1 MSTEA
6 SSEPGVLPAYR
17 LSELVTYALKLRTEG
32 FGGPVAPVGYM
43 HRDLVERRKLK
54 LKKTPGA
61 GAHRSRSILG
71 YRVVSNSAVVVASAR
86 FSAND
91 LQS

>member
-17 LSELVTYALKLRTEG
+17 LSELVTYALKLRTVG

-54 LKKTPGA
+54 FKKLPEPALTGVAALLGIALSPIV
-61 GAHRSRSILG
+61 RS
-71 YRVVSNSAVVVASAR
+71 
-86 FSAND
+86 
-91 LQS
+91 